1 MLKQRKN
8 LSELRD
14 IITIKDV
21 CEVLGIGRN
30 TAYRLL
36 QDNEIS
42 SKRIRR
48 KYIIPR
54 KSLEIYI
61 HNINIKSD

>member
-1 MLKQRKN
+1 MKQQKN

-30 TAYRLL
+30 TAYQLL
-36 QDNEIS
+36 QNDEIS

-54 KSLEIYI
+54 QSLEIYI
-61 HNINIKSD
+61 RSINIKSD

>member
-1 MLKQRKN
+1 MKQQKN

-36 QDNEIS
+36 QNDEIS

-54 KSLEIYI
+54 QSLEIYI
-61 HNINIKSD
+61 RSINIKSD